1 MPKKSTTWW
10 DMARSGGSSV
20 IGMLKKLPISV
31 EKNRGVGTDAETL
44 IGIAHRSQDEHDDE
58 KADQDGKEAGRQRQI
73 VHMAHL
79 LVLPLDRTTHG
90 RNLLFRTKACLG
102 DLFHRFKQVATSVR
116 DRRHTRG
123 IEPTS
128 ILQLVPHVEAEE
140 IGRALS
146 VISACHF
153 LGRVDN
159 VGKRE
164 AVLRGECLHVIE
176 GVLRVGVRVVWHY
189 GNRANPDRA

>member
-90 RNLLFRTKACLG
+90 RNLLFRTKACHG
-102 DLFHRFKQVATSVR
+102 DLFHRFKQA
-116 DRRHTRG
+116 G
-123 IEPTS
+123 
-128 ILQLVPHVEAEE
+128 
-140 IGRALS
+140 
-146 VISACHF
+146 VI
-153 LGRVDN
+153 
-159 VGKRE
+159 RE
-164 AVLRGECLHVIE
+164 ASSRPRYCSSSRMLKPKKS
-176 GVLRVGVRVVWHY
+176 GVH
-189 GNRANPDRA
+189 